1 MTTLHL
7 GVIDI
12 SYGTPP
18 SAGKRRRGSNSTI
31 ANTKTTGDVAD
42 LLEQKYHVMELFV
55 EEIGID
61 HISKSL
67 EQSLEDAMNDIA
79 AGAPPQGIRLTQQ
92 AEQEMETAFR
102 IFIDQQELDGVV
114 PGVPTAAALKGV
126 SHRLSH
132 PYAKGNPSRPSF
144 RDTGQYQAS
153 FRAWID

>member
-12 SYGTPP
+12 SYGPPP
-18 SAGKRRRGSNSTI
+18 SAGKRRKGHNSI
-31 ANTKTTGDVAD
+31 AANIKTTGDVAD
-42 LLEQKYHVMELFV
+42 ILEAKYHIMEVFFEDL
-55 EEIGID
+55 GID
-61 HISKSL
+61 LIAKSL
-67 EQSLEDAMNDIA
+67 EKSVEDAMNDIA